1 MIIIKKKIIIAILI
15 ASIALISLFMYHGKN
30 NEKIDIYNIVK
41 ETFLTDKGY
50 YDELS
55 KHVSENV
62 FKHTNIY
69 TVYGLNNPKY
79 NKPFKI
85 NFNLKEKLQHKKNNL
100 IFVKMIYT
108 VEINDS
114 QNNTIG
120 GSYDVPITFTVK
132 NENGN
137 LYIISKEEK
146 A

>member
-1 MIIIKKKIIIAILI
+1 MIIIKQKIIIAIFI
-15 ASIALISLFMYHGKN
+15 ALIALISLFIYHGKN
-30 NEKIDIYNIVK
+30 NEKIDIYDTVK

-50 YDELS
+50 YNELS
-55 KHVSENV
+55 KYVSENV

-69 TVYGLNNPKY
+69 TVYELNNPKY

-85 NFNLKEKLQHKKNNL
+85 NFNLKEKSQNKKNKL

-114 QNNTIG
+114 QNKTIG

-137 LYIISKEEK
+137 WYIISKEEE